1 MFPQVKKGG
10 ETVKWFK
17 VYAEKWFMG
26 SSRFE
31 LTVEQRAIWID
42 LLAKA
47 SMNEPP
53 GQIDYYSLEQL
64 SHIFV
69 VPLDLLKTAL
79 KRCEETTK
87 VKHDTEKKMIVI
99 VNWRKYQS
107 EYQRQVPYRKKSK
120 QKLKSQANADIS
132 SNNVTRRGKGEE
144 EKEKKAVEEEEK
156 TENLSDPLMTLQPVS
171 SHPTSLEKE
180 KRSFLILLSKTKNIG
195 YPFNEFDDAVLY
207 DELKKNYPSVNILQ
221 KTKKKIDW
229 WEDQPRRLENDPR
242 EQLRIWIREDYK
254 ALGAERIGNL
264 IPEVMKNI
272 SCGEKVFAEMDK
284 KIKRNH

>member
-1 MFPQVKKGG
+1 M
-10 ETVKWFK
+10 KWFK

-99 VNWRKYQS
+99 MNWRKYQS
-107 EYQRQVPYRKKSK
+107 EYQRQAPYRKKSK
-120 QKLKSQANADIS
+120 DRLKVHTDADNS
-132 SNNVTRRGKGEE
+132 CKKVTRRKEGEGE
-144 EKEKKAVEEEEK
+144 GEKRTEKEEEEK
-156 TENLSDPLMTLQPVS
+156 TENLSVPRMTLQPVS

-195 YPFNEFDDAVLY
+195 YPFNEFDDTVLY

-254 ALGAERIGNL
+254 ALGAERIGNS
-264 IPEVMKNI
+264 ITEVMKNI
-272 SCGEKVFAEMDK
+272 SCGEKEFSNSVK
-284 KIKRNH
+284 KLNETNK